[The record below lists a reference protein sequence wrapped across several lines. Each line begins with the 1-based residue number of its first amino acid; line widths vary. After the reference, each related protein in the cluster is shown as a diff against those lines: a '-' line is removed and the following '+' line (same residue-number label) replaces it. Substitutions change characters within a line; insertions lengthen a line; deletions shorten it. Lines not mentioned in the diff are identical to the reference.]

1 MKFSIPSTILFFT
14 TLSILTSATPISNN
28 NEKKAVKKVNCSYF
42 HTGPVIATTAY
53 GTSNAEQYYVG
64 LSSDKLKDSFG
75 ASSTFLTTKKADG
88 SQFGDQEFKFDFQSC
103 DSDYMGWKTSY
114 SRYNSEF
121 KEVEIVQK
129 KLPMPVIL

>member
-1 MKFSIPSTILFFT
+1 MKFSIASTILFFT
-14 TLSILTSATPISNN
+14 TLSLTSATPISNN

-121 KEVEIVQK
+121 KKESIEE
-129 KLPMPVIL
+129 KLRMPVIL